1 MKITILGSGTCTPSL
16 ERNAA
21 GVAIEA
27 AGLLVLVDIGP
38 GTIRRMCEAG
48 IDPRSIDVIAITHFH
63 VDHVSDLAAFL
74 FASNYAYKSMR
85 EEPFHFVGPEGLEQ
99 FYKGL
104 VAVYQDWIV
113 PRGGR
118 LRIRE
123 LKAQARDEFVL
134 DGLRIV
140 SGPALHYFPSLSY
153 RIEAESAVVTITGD
167 TDFSADVAELA
178 RGSDLFISECSMP
191 EGRKVPGHMVPSE
204 AGRTAALARAK
215 KLVLTHFYPP
225 CEEVDVAGQA
235 GAFFSGEILKAVD
248 LMTLEV

>member
-1 MKITILGSGTCTPSL
+1 MKVTILGSGTCTPSL
-16 ERNAA
+16 ERNASS
-21 GVAIEA
+21 VAIEA
-27 AGLLVLVDIGP
+27 AGMLVLVDMGP

-48 IDPRSIDVIAITHFH
+48 IDSRAIDVVAITHFH

-74 FASNYAYKSMR
+74 FASNYAYDAMR
-85 EEPFHFVGPEGLEQ
+85 EEPFHFIGPEGLEQ
-99 FYKGL
+99 FYTGL

-123 LKAQARDEFVL
+123 LKAEAHDEFVIG
-134 DGLRIV
+134 GLRIV
-140 SGPALHYFPSLSY
+140 SGPGMHHFPALAY

-167 TDFSADVAELA
+167 TDFSVDVAGLA
-178 RGSDLFISECSMP
+178 RESDLFICECSMP

-204 AGRTAALARAK
+204 AGRTAALAGAK

-225 CEEVDVAGQA
+225 CEEVDVAEQA
-235 GAFFSGEILKAVD
+235 RAFFPGEILKAAD
-248 LMTLEV
+248 LMTFEV